1 MRRLNTEA
9 LAKERLEE
17 AMKELDVAE
26 VFLREGL
33 TRNAAGKAFQAWKA
47 FLSYLA
53 LRNVNLLQEK
63 YRGNKRV
70 GNVAISFHEWMA
82 AVVPANK
89 MTELSAEMERV
100 APPGVAELTA
110 MALQLHEYQYNGPDP
125 EGIRSKIPND
135 ETAIALIRSFIIK
148 ARALMNA
155 LSKGS
160 NYIHTSD

>member
-1 MRRLNTEA
+1 MRRLDTEA

-33 TRNAAGKAFQAWKA
+33 VRNAAGKAFQAWKA

-53 LRNVNLLQEK
+53 LRNVHLLQEK

-70 GNVAISFHEWMA
+70 GNVNIPFHEWIA
-82 AVVPANK
+82 AVVPTNR
-89 MTELSAEMERV
+89 MTELSAEIERIV
-100 APPGVAELTA
+100 PGVAELTA

-135 ETAIALIRSFIIK
+135 ETAMALIKSFITR
-148 ARALMNA
+148 ARTLMNTS
-155 LSKGS
+155 SKESS
-160 NYIHTSD
+160 NTHTSS

>member
-1 MRRLNTEA
+1 MRRLNTET

-17 AMKELDVAE
+17 AIKELDVAE

-33 TRNAAGKAFQAWKA
+33 VRNAAGKVFQAWKA

-70 GNVAISFHEWMA
+70 GNAAIPLYEWIA
-82 AVVPANK
+82 AVLPTNR
-89 MTELSAEMERV
+89 MTELGAEIERIV
-100 APPGVAELTA
+100 PGVAELTA
-110 MALQLHEYQYNGPDP
+110 MALQLHEYRYNGPDP

-135 ETAIALIRSFIIK
+135 ETAMVLIKSFITK
-148 ARALMNA
+148 ARALM
-155 LSKGS
+155 S
-160 NYIHTSD
+160 TSSSESSSINTSG

>member
-1 MRRLNTEA
+1 MRGLNTET

-33 TRNAAGKAFQAWKA
+33 IRNAAGKA

-70 GNVAISFHEWMA
+70 GNVAIPLYEWIA
-82 AVVPANK
+82 AVVPTNG
-89 MTELSAEMERV
+89 MTELGAEIERMV
-100 APPGVAELTA
+100 LGVAELTA
-110 MALQLHEYQYNGPDP
+110 MAL
-125 EGIRSKIPND
+125 
-135 ETAIALIRSFIIK
+135 
-148 ARALMNA
+148 
-155 LSKGS
+155 
-160 NYIHTSD
+160 

>member
-26 VFLREGL
+26 AFLREGL

-53 LRNVNLLQEK
+53 LRNADQLQEK

-70 GNVAISFHEWMA
+70 GNVTIPFHEWIA
-82 AVVPANK
+82 AVIPTNR
-89 MTELSAEMERV
+89 MTELSAEMERIV
-100 APPGVAELTA
+100 PGVAELTA

-125 EGIRSKIPND
+125 EGIKSKIPND
-135 ETAIALIRSFIIK
+135 ETAIALIKSFIVK
-148 ARALMNA
+148 ARALMSV

-160 NYIHTSD
+160 SNIHTSG